1 MFAKVHPAED
11 VKSGNTGS
19 CHDLVR
25 YLEKE
30 TGEGQRFFSHTEQ
43 DISPERVI
51 MDIDGNKKAL
61 GANDAKFFMLSL
73 NPSQSEQMHLI
84 GRKVDDFKELTPQEK
99 KEVFQKLEAFT
110 RSAMDEYA
118 LNFGRDNIR
127 GGQDLMYYARVETE
141 RSYHPEDEEVK
152 QGIAR
157 IGEPKPGLN
166 LHVHVIVSRKS
177 LDGKVKLS
185 PGAKSAG
192 NTWELEGRGTVKRGF
207 SHEGWKVRVQECF
220 NRKFDYQAKEGET
233 YVRPQVS
240 AEIGKITNPELK
252 NLLENYRFTSAN
264 QIVVA
269 MKEQGYTHKVRKG
282 VHSFSREGERVSIR
296 HKDLKKFADPKLESR
311 HMEGIIERFNLYKY
325 KQEGVA
331 YRENGLEA
339 KNISFL
345 TYQKVPIE
353 PEEDKS
359 VTGKPETKEE
369 AQQPQQET
377 PGSEAHPEE
386 TENEAETPMPEP
398 DPVKYRKELKEVSYD
413 VLFDRETK
421 TYVPISAI
429 RKYAYENEINL
440 IDRYKHGYAV
450 RNEDLRECLANP
462 EYRTVRQ
469 INKAMRER
477 GYTIERD
484 EAGNYTYIKGE
495 SSFFMERRDLLA
507 FTGYAK
513 DTGGRERERGT
524 HRSADKTVGFIGGK
538 AKQKLINEILGD
550 SFRTERML
558 VGNVKKA
565 VSLIQNPANI
575 KMMLIK
581 QIGSFLNPFKEL

>member
-84 GRKVDDFKELTPQEK
+84 GRKVDDLKELTPQEK

-252 NLLENYRFTSAN
+252 RILQDEQFTAAN
-264 QIVVA
+264 QIVAA
-269 MKEQGYTHKVRKG
+269 MREQGYTHQVRKG

-398 DPVKYRKELKEVSYD
+398 DPVRYRKELKEVSYD

-513 DTGGRERERGT
+513 DTGGRERGT

>member
-513 DTGGRERERGT
+513 DTGGRERGT